1 MFLFYIGTK
10 FQRNLIED
18 YIDDVDM
25 KIISAETVEEIEEL
39 ETLRNKAIKVLQR
52 GFGIFFIE
60 TMQNQK

>member
-52 GFGIFFIE
+52 GFGILLLE